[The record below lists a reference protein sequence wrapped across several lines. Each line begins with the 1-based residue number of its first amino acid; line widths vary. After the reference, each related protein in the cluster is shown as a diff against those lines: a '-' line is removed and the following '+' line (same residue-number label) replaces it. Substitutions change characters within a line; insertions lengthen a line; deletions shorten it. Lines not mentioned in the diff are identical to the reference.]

1 MVRMLK
7 SLTVGQVT
15 GPEPRSVAEPVL
27 HQYGGIAV
35 APRLERGSARF
46 LGPGKVVRRGEMR
59 GTGERPLRAD
69 AKRNRDQILAAAARA
84 FSKCGLEATLEGIA
98 KDACVGIGTLYRHF
112 PTREALIE
120 AAYRSE
126 LASVCD
132 AASELLDAM
141 PPAEALRA
149 WMDRYIDYMTRKLGM
164 ADALR
169 AVIASGANPYA
180 QSRELLVGA
189 IKPFLEAGAADGVI
203 RADVSAEDV
212 LVSLSGVALA
222 AGAKRDQAD
231 RLLNLLMDGLRYRTS

>member
-1 MVRMLK
+1 
-7 SLTVGQVT
+7 
-15 GPEPRSVAEPVL
+15 
-27 HQYGGIAV
+27 
-35 APRLERGSARF
+35 
-46 LGPGKVVRRGEMR
+46 MR

-69 AKRNRDQILAAAARA
+69 AQRNRDQILAAAARA

-98 KDACVGIGTLYRHF
+98 KDAGVGIGTLYRHF

-126 LASVCD
+126 LAAVCD
-132 AASELLDAM
+132 AALELLDAM
-141 PPAEALRA
+141 PPAQALRA

-180 QSRELLVGA
+180 QSFELLVGA
-189 IKPFLEAGAADGVI
+189 IKPLLEAGAGTGDI

-231 RLLNLLMDGLRYRTS
+231 RLLDLLMDGLRYRSS